1 MLKSIINNGLLFFV
15 LIIHLLDQTLYSQLT
30 PGGIGSFESNVHS
43 KWKAAPENAD
53 FTNIGSDFYEQSGA
67 LKVISGGEHSLINYD
82 SSNFNK
88 QIGQEV
94 SISFYLKS
102 KKGNSIS
109 VTIKDGWGNAAEETP
124 QIQTVR
130 SNEWSYY
137 SFSFIPTSASSS
149 GKIKLIFSNSGT
161 YIIDAL
167 TLENK
172 STSNLYVSASA
183 GNGGNGSLASPFNTI
198 QKAVNSWKKGDII
211 YVRSGTYFND
221 NHGNGTNN
229 DHVVNL
235 SSAYYNISTAPDIY
249 NPLVIRNYSGETP
262 KIKFDGSGGI
272 IGGRSGVEASFIE
285 ISGFEIEGPN
295 ANITYNDAITN
306 RTSFVN
312 QVAVNPNAQPQKKF
326 TGRGIAIWSGHHI
339 ILHNNIVYNCP
350 NSGIRVN
357 NGDYVVIAHNQV
369 YNSTWW
375 SFNAESAIVIAQSKH
390 IDDMTYKIKMRIT
403 HNKTYDNINKIPY
416 FNKTYMNNGT
426 CDGVTASSSR
436 SDKYGCDVQDYIIDG
451 SGCYITR
458 NNSNGSGANDQNPNG
473 QYKGTFYFANN
484 LSYGNGLNGL
494 VVHKTNNAIVANNTI
509 YENGQI
515 PTNVNTNYGVDW
527 KDALN
532 HGRQGSSGI
541 TIHSSYNVKVF
552 NNVSWAKQANDNA
565 FQIFSI
571 NTQNNPNAVT
581 GSNNVLAFGEVSNS
595 EISFFPNGFYVDK
608 RSQKESLFKNSTG
621 FNFELPQGSYLVD
634 NGVQNDNIPLYDIS
648 STLRVSPDIGA
659 YEYPVNIGKQSA
671 AESLTGFENINKN
684 IDDPDFNINAS
695 SNSTGSITYTSS
707 NPNVASVSGN
717 TISILGSGTTQITLN
732 QAEDDNYEAFSRNIT
747 LTVTLGNNSKHS
759 AAESLIGF
767 ENINKNLN
775 DSQFNINASSRS
787 SGLITY
793 SSSNLSVATVSGNT
807 VTVVGTGS
815 TQITL
820 NQAEDDNYEA
830 FSKNITLTVTIN
842 EGNESVGNEEKYQ
855 TRTLDEIKVSK
866 VHKNTIE
873 NMQGLIDLAIQKSGF
888 TKDRQIF
895 LNRYMNYSSDWNGD
909 GLIDLFIPVGS
920 DPEVGSFASL
930 LIQKNNNGKISFE
943 YDEDYSIFVKG
954 DAAQIHRSVSDF
966 NGDGLL
972 DIFHH
977 TQNYHGRDGYQ
988 PDFYFDNCPI
998 DTHEKLFIN
1007 TGNGLKEY
1015 EIDDTFQYGEF
1026 KECPLSRYNSTAFDI
1041 DRDGVDE
1048 VISSAYNTRANTTS
1062 INNKRETYIIRY
1074 YDIDDTKEGKV
1085 FSLNFA
1091 FTEEEFLK
1099 YPNSFDS
1106 NLVYE
1111 KGGKLY
1117 LPLFRQKYKHGNH
1130 IGFLYDDYWEN
1141 HGYQSSYDLH
1151 QEAHQFLSLEILNF
1165 NINDQID
1172 FSSYNTVNIFDGID
1186 QDYVIADDWCIHV
1199 ENLDEDDEYEYILLF
1214 MENYTYKQGHIRI
1227 FDHDGADITS
1237 KWIGWSSYKDF
1248 NIDLS
1253 NNHNGVMDSHNFNY
1267 DQSYNHANGIHV
1279 VDLDN
1284 DGDVD
1289 IVPQNGWYFNSTGAD
1304 DMSSRDY
1311 NYFIF
1316 INNGKKFIPTKVKFQ
1331 ENHKNSSGFIDP
1343 SGWFKGFKIP
1353 VDLDGDGY
1361 FEIVQMRSG
1370 YQGSANDI
1378 NYDVV
1383 ELIYDSDKDGVI
1395 NQNDANPND
1404 PYSNSNDVNGNKIF
1418 SLPSNNFSISIENLS
1433 CRGSSDGSIAVS
1445 AKDENLNY
1453 TLTING
1459 NDTHNLN
1466 SSSGFSK
1473 SITNLNTGQYNLCFT
1488 VEGESGYNQCFD
1500 INISEPAPLSA
1511 SSRVNNA
1518 NKSISFDLSGSDKYT
1533 IVHNGIEKDFDHSNP
1548 KIDLKKGVNFL
1559 KVKTDKSCQGSY
1571 TEEVFISEEV
1581 EFYPNPTKDNVN
1593 LYIHGKDSNV
1603 DVRVIDGDG
1612 NILKTSCKEIHSSR
1626 KVQVNL
1632 EEFSKGIYLIQLNG
1646 ETVDKTVKIVRE

>member
-312 QVAVNPNAQPQKKF
+312 QVAVNPNSQPQKKF

-339 ILHNNIVYNCP
+339 NLHNNIVYNCP

-390 IDDMTYKIKMRIT
+390 IDDKTYKIKMRIT

-484 LSYGNGLNGL
+484 VSYGNGLNGL

-581 GSNNVLAFGEVSNS
+581 GSNNVLAFGEVSNT
-595 EISFFPNGFYVDK
+595 EISFFPNGFYLDK
-608 RSQKESLFKNSTG
+608 RSEKESLFKNSAA
-621 FNFELPQGSYLVD
+621 FDFELPQGSYLVD

-648 STLRVSPDIGA
+648 SNLRVSPDIGA
-659 YEYPVNIGKQSA
+659 YEYPVNMGKQSA

-707 NPNVASVSGN
+707 NPNVASLSGN
-717 TISILGSGTTQITLN
+717 TVTIVGLGTTQITLN
-732 QAEDDNYEAFSRNIT
+732 QAEDDNYEAFSDNIT
-747 LTVTLGNNSKHS
+747 LTVTSANNGKQS
-759 AAESLIGF
+759 AAESLTGF
-767 ENINKNLN
+767 DNINKDIYDPDFNL
-775 DSQFNINASSRS
+775 NASSNS
-787 SGLITY
+787 SGSITY
-793 SSSNLSVATVSGNT
+793 SSSDLSVAKVSGNT
-807 VTVVGTGS
+807 VTIIGLGT
-815 TQITL
+815 TQITF
-820 NQAEDDNYEA
+820 NQLEDNNYDA
-830 FSKNITLTVTIN
+830 FSKSITLTVN
-842 EGNESVGNEEKYQ
+842 SVEGS
-855 TRTLDEIKVSK
+855 
-866 VHKNTIE
+866 
-873 NMQGLIDLAIQKSGF
+873 
-888 TKDRQIF
+888 
-895 LNRYMNYSSDWNGD
+895 
-909 GLIDLFIPVGS
+909 
-920 DPEVGSFASL
+920 
-930 LIQKNNNGKISFE
+930 
-943 YDEDYSIFVKG
+943 
-954 DAAQIHRSVSDF
+954 
-966 NGDGLL
+966 
-972 DIFHH
+972 
-977 TQNYHGRDGYQ
+977 
-988 PDFYFDNCPI
+988 
-998 DTHEKLFIN
+998 
-1007 TGNGLKEY
+1007 GLK
-1015 EIDDTFQYGEF
+1015 
-1026 KECPLSRYNSTAFDI
+1026 
-1041 DRDGVDE
+1041 
-1048 VISSAYNTRANTTS
+1048 
-1062 INNKRETYIIRY
+1062 
-1074 YDIDDTKEGKV
+1074 
-1085 FSLNFA
+1085 
-1091 FTEEEFLK
+1091 
-1099 YPNSFDS
+1099 
-1106 NLVYE
+1106 
-1111 KGGKLY
+1111 
-1117 LPLFRQKYKHGNH
+1117 
-1130 IGFLYDDYWEN
+1130 
-1141 HGYQSSYDLH
+1141 
-1151 QEAHQFLSLEILNF
+1151 
-1165 NINDQID
+1165 
-1172 FSSYNTVNIFDGID
+1172 
-1186 QDYVIADDWCIHV
+1186 
-1199 ENLDEDDEYEYILLF
+1199 
-1214 MENYTYKQGHIRI
+1214 
-1227 FDHDGADITS
+1227 
-1237 KWIGWSSYKDF
+1237 
-1248 NIDLS
+1248 
-1253 NNHNGVMDSHNFNY
+1253 
-1267 DQSYNHANGIHV
+1267 
-1279 VDLDN
+1279 DN
-1284 DGDVD
+1284 
-1289 IVPQNGWYFNSTGAD
+1289 
-1304 DMSSRDY
+1304 
-1311 NYFIF
+1311 
-1316 INNGKKFIPTKVKFQ
+1316 
-1331 ENHKNSSGFIDP
+1331 
-1343 SGWFKGFKIP
+1343 
-1353 VDLDGDGY
+1353 
-1361 FEIVQMRSG
+1361 
-1370 YQGSANDI
+1370 
-1378 NYDVV
+1378 
-1383 ELIYDSDKDGVI
+1383 DKDGVI
-1395 NQNDANPND
+1395 NQKDANPND
-1404 PYSNSNDVNGNKIF
+1404 PYSNSNDVKGNRIF

-1466 SSSGFSK
+1466 SSSGYSK
-1473 SITNLNTGQYNLCFT
+1473 SITTLNTGQYNLCFT

-1518 NKSISFDLSGSDKYT
+1518 KKSISFDLSGSDKYT

-1593 LYIHGKDSNV
+1593 LYIHGKDNTV
-1603 DVRVIDGDG
+1603 DIRVIDGDG
-1612 NILKTSCKEIHSSR
+1612 NILKTSCNEIHSSR

-1632 EEFSKGIYLIQLNG
+1632 EEFSKGIYLIQLSG
-1646 ETVDKTVKIVRE
+1646 ETVDKTLKIVRE

>member
-390 IDDMTYKIKMRIT
+390 IDDKTYKIKMRIT

-484 LSYGNGLNGL
+484 VSYGNGLNGL

-581 GSNNVLAFGEVSNS
+581 GSNNVLAFGEVSNT

-608 RSQKESLFKNSTG
+608 RSQKESLFKNSAG

-732 QAEDDNYEAFSRNIT
+732 QAEDDNYEAFS
-747 LTVTLGNNSKHS
+747 
-759 AAESLIGF
+759 
-767 ENINKNLN
+767 
-775 DSQFNINASSRS
+775 
-787 SGLITY
+787 
-793 SSSNLSVATVSGNT
+793 
-807 VTVVGTGS
+807 
-815 TQITL
+815 
-820 NQAEDDNYEA
+820 
-830 FSKNITLTVTIN
+830 KNITLTVTS
-842 EGNESVGNEEKYQ
+842 GNNG
-855 TRTLDEIKVSK
+855 SK
-866 VHKNTIE
+866 V
-873 NMQGLIDLAIQKSGF
+873 
-888 TKDRQIF
+888 
-895 LNRYMNYSSDWNGD
+895 
-909 GLIDLFIPVGS
+909 
-920 DPEVGSFASL
+920 
-930 LIQKNNNGKISFE
+930 
-943 YDEDYSIFVKG
+943 
-954 DAAQIHRSVSDF
+954 
-966 NGDGLL
+966 
-972 DIFHH
+972 
-977 TQNYHGRDGYQ
+977 
-988 PDFYFDNCPI
+988 
-998 DTHEKLFIN
+998 
-1007 TGNGLKEY
+1007 
-1015 EIDDTFQYGEF
+1015 
-1026 KECPLSRYNSTAFDI
+1026 
-1041 DRDGVDE
+1041 
-1048 VISSAYNTRANTTS
+1048 
-1062 INNKRETYIIRY
+1062 
-1074 YDIDDTKEGKV
+1074 
-1085 FSLNFA
+1085 
-1091 FTEEEFLK
+1091 
-1099 YPNSFDS
+1099 
-1106 NLVYE
+1106 
-1111 KGGKLY
+1111 
-1117 LPLFRQKYKHGNH
+1117 
-1130 IGFLYDDYWEN
+1130 
-1141 HGYQSSYDLH
+1141 
-1151 QEAHQFLSLEILNF
+1151 
-1165 NINDQID
+1165 
-1172 FSSYNTVNIFDGID
+1172 
-1186 QDYVIADDWCIHV
+1186 
-1199 ENLDEDDEYEYILLF
+1199 
-1214 MENYTYKQGHIRI
+1214 
-1227 FDHDGADITS
+1227 
-1237 KWIGWSSYKDF
+1237 
-1248 NIDLS
+1248 
-1253 NNHNGVMDSHNFNY
+1253 
-1267 DQSYNHANGIHV
+1267 
-1279 VDLDN
+1279 
-1284 DGDVD
+1284 
-1289 IVPQNGWYFNSTGAD
+1289 
-1304 DMSSRDY
+1304 
-1311 NYFIF
+1311 
-1316 INNGKKFIPTKVKFQ
+1316 
-1331 ENHKNSSGFIDP
+1331 
-1343 SGWFKGFKIP
+1343 
-1353 VDLDGDGY
+1353 
-1361 FEIVQMRSG
+1361 
-1370 YQGSANDI
+1370 
-1378 NYDVV
+1378 
-1383 ELIYDSDKDGVI
+1383 
-1395 NQNDANPND
+1395 
-1404 PYSNSNDVNGNKIF
+1404 
-1418 SLPSNNFSISIENLS
+1418 
-1433 CRGSSDGSIAVS
+1433 
-1445 AKDENLNY
+1445 
-1453 TLTING
+1453 
-1459 NDTHNLN
+1459 
-1466 SSSGFSK
+1466 
-1473 SITNLNTGQYNLCFT
+1473 
-1488 VEGESGYNQCFD
+1488 
-1500 INISEPAPLSA
+1500 
-1511 SSRVNNA
+1511 
-1518 NKSISFDLSGSDKYT
+1518 
-1533 IVHNGIEKDFDHSNP
+1533 
-1548 KIDLKKGVNFL
+1548 
-1559 KVKTDKSCQGSY
+1559 
-1571 TEEVFISEEV
+1571 
-1581 EFYPNPTKDNVN
+1581 
-1593 LYIHGKDSNV
+1593 
-1603 DVRVIDGDG
+1603 
-1612 NILKTSCKEIHSSR
+1612 
-1626 KVQVNL
+1626 
-1632 EEFSKGIYLIQLNG
+1632 QLNH
-1646 ETVDKTVKIVRE
+1646 

>member
-235 SSAYYNISTAPDIY
+235 SPAYYNISTAPDIY

-272 IGGRSGVEASFIE
+272 IGGRSGVEANFIE

-390 IDDMTYKIKMRIT
+390 IDDKTYKIKMRIT

-515 PTNVNTNYGVDW
+515 PTNVNANYGVDW

-608 RSQKESLFKNSTG
+608 RSQKESLFKNSAG

-634 NGVQNDNIPLYDIS
+634 NGVQNDNTPLYDIS

-732 QAEDDNYEAFSRNIT
+732 QAEDDNYEAFSKNIT
-747 LTVTLGNNSKHS
+747 LTVISGNNGKLS
-759 AAESLIGF
+759 AAESLTGF
-767 ENINKNLN
+767 DNINKDIYDPDFNLN
-775 DSQFNINASSRS
+775 ANSNS

-793 SSSNLSVATVSGNT
+793 SSSNPGVAQVSGNT
-807 VTVVGTGS
+807 VTILGLGTS
-815 TQITL
+815 QITL
-820 NQAEDDNYEA
+820 NQSEDDNYKA

-842 EGNESVGNEEKYQ
+842 EDSGSGEKKKYD
-855 TRTLDEIKVSK
+855 TIDTHKIHKNIVTLDDKSK
-866 VHKNTIE
+866 TFISSLGLKPPDPNTYIP
-873 NMQGLIDLAIQKSGF
+873 GDPGY
-888 TKDRQIF
+888 DRGHNISF
-895 LNRYMNYSSDWNGD
+895 DWNGD
-909 GLIDLFIPVGS
+909 GLNDLLILPSG
-920 DPEVGSFASL
+920 DPEINGVVGLFF
-930 LIQKNNNGKISFE
+930 QKRENGQITFQSDSRFFVTSDGDTGGFYNNIG
-943 YDEDYSIFVKG
+943 
-954 DAAQIHRSVSDF
+954 DF
-966 NGDGLL
+966 NGDGLIDFIL
-972 DIFHH
+972 P
-977 TQNYHGRDGYQ
+977 TENYHGDPNKFPDYYNPNCYHTPDKLFLNNGNGFDRYLIDDYGIECPESVDRRTVFFSESNSYKTLVNNSDPNLNGLYHILDFNSDGTFDRKLVIKRENFNLPLTHGPFNLPVSPLTTKIEENEISFFAHIGRTCYYQ
-988 PDFYFDNCPI
+988 ECLSEGNYNTFKFVKFKIDENFNVVDVLLNTDIQLIKNYQMGDAFSMEIVDLDKDGSFEIVTLQHIDPI
-998 DTHEKLFIN
+998 DNGYFPKIFIYD
-1007 TGNGLKEY
+1007 TYGN
-1015 EIDDTFQYGEF
+1015 
-1026 KECPLSRYNSTAFDI
+1026 
-1041 DRDGVDE
+1041 
-1048 VISSAYNTRANTTS
+1048 
-1062 INNKRETYIIRY
+1062 
-1074 YDIDDTKEGKV
+1074 
-1085 FSLNFA
+1085 
-1091 FTEEEFLK
+1091 
-1099 YPNSFDS
+1099 
-1106 NLVYE
+1106 
-1111 KGGKLY
+1111 
-1117 LPLFRQKYKHGNH
+1117 
-1130 IGFLYDDYWEN
+1130 
-1141 HGYQSSYDLH
+1141 
-1151 QEAHQFLSLEILNF
+1151 
-1165 NINDQID
+1165 
-1172 FSSYNTVNIFDGID
+1172 
-1186 QDYVIADDWCIHV
+1186 
-1199 ENLDEDDEYEYILLF
+1199 
-1214 MENYTYKQGHIRI
+1214 
-1227 FDHDGADITS
+1227 DITD
-1237 KWIGWSSYKDF
+1237 KWLKIKD
-1248 NIDLS
+1248 DPV
-1253 NNHNGVMDSHNFNY
+1253 NH
-1267 DQSYNHANGIHV
+1267 HANGIHL
-1279 VDLDN
+1279 VDFN
-1284 DGDVD
+1284 KDGFIDL
-1289 IVPQNGWYFNSTGAD
+1289 IPQNGWVYNSTND
-1304 DMSSRDY
+1304 S
-1311 NYFIF
+1311 NNPNWVPIVFL
-1316 INNGKKFIPTKVKFQ
+1316 NNGVSFNPSTIFYP
-1331 ENHKNSSGFIDP
+1331 ENDKNSSELYTWNG
-1343 SGWFKGFKIP
+1343 GMGGFKFPIDIDDDG
-1353 VDLDGDGY
+1353 VIELLQIRFGGIDLIEFSFD
-1361 FEIVQMRSG
+1361 
-1370 YQGSANDI
+1370 ND
-1378 NYDVV
+1378 N
-1383 ELIYDSDKDGVI
+1383 DGVI

-1459 NDTHNLN
+1459 NETHNLDP
-1466 SSSGFSK
+1466 SGGYSK
-1473 SITNLNTGQYNLCFT
+1473 SISNLNPGQYNLCFT
-1488 VEGESGYNQCFD
+1488 VEGQSGYNQCFD
-1500 INISEPAPLSA
+1500 INITEPAPLSA

-1518 NKSISFDLSGSDKYT
+1518 KKSISFDLSGSDKYT

-1593 LYIHGKDSNV
+1593 LYIHGKDSTV
-1603 DVRVIDGDG
+1603 DIRVIDGDG
-1612 NILKTSCKEIHSSR
+1612 NILKTSCNEIHASR
-1626 KVQVNL
+1626 KVQINL
-1632 EEFSKGIYLIQLNG
+1632 EEFSKGIYLIQLSG